1 MAKPRIP
8 NQKKMNSALASR
20 LNRYVARVQSIYDSL
35 NAQAA
40 RIVEA
45 TPYDGEAP
53 FSFSDYP
60 EVKRLVDELKRDF
73 VGQMSGVI
81 YSGTSDEWKQSN
93 IIQDLL
99 AKKVLKHYDAEL
111 GGEKQRVYYQTNSDA
126 LRAFQSRTEYGMN
139 LSSKVWNQSDNYVQE
154 LEYAI
159 SSAIEKGMS
168 AVTLS
173 KRISQYLNDF
183 PSLKADYTERYG
195 SAVDCADCEY
205 RSIRLARSE
214 INMAYRTAEQTR
226 WKQFDFIL
234 GYEIKLSGS
243 HPKPDICDDLAGK
256 YPKDFEFTGWH
267 PNCLCYC
274 VPIIMSEDDYW
285 RMREG
290 EPVQTEPVTDVPD
303 SMKRYIA
310 DNSEK
315 IKAAEQRG
323 TLPYWLRNNDY
334 KTYSTDFARNA
345 YEDADTTMSVNVID
359 RLLKSNPKIITEEV
373 YSKEGVYRPD
383 RAALHREI
391 VKDYI
396 GDSHAESDYVY
407 MLGGAPANGKSTL
420 VDSGL
425 LPHPKDALVID
436 PDKLKAKIPEY
447 KAMLESGRKELIAKA
462 ANFVHEESSLLGKS
476 IQAEAYRKGIGVVLD
491 GVNGGSLEKVSKK
504 IDGIR
509 VASGKKVR
517 ADYVTLDTDLSLKL
531 AQARAKKTGRVVPED
546 FIKKSNRNI
555 AELIPQLIDKNVF
568 DELYLWDT
576 NVNGTPRL
584 ILKMVNGKLEVME
597 PELYQNFLNK
607 AK

>member
-20 LNRYVARVQSIYDSL
+20 LNSYVARVQSIYDSL
-35 NAQAA
+35 NAHAA

-45 TPYDGEAP
+45 TTYDGEAP

-60 EVKRLVDELKRDF
+60 EVKRLVEELKSDF
-73 VGQMSGVI
+73 VSQMSGVI

-99 AKKVLKHYDAEL
+99 AKRVLKHYDAEL
-111 GGEKQRVYYQTNSDA
+111 SGEKQRVYYQTNSEA

-214 INMAYRTAEQTR
+214 INMAYRTAEQIR

-256 YPKDFEFTGWH
+256 YPKDFKFTGWH

-290 EPVQTEPVTDVPD
+290 EQVLTEPVTDVPD
-303 SMKRYIA
+303 KFKDYVRNNEANIVRSR
-310 DNSEK
+310 E
-315 IKAAEQRG
+315 RG
-323 TLPYWLRNNDY
+323 TEPYWLRDN
-334 KTYSTDFARNA
+334 K
-345 YEDADTTMSVNVID
+345 
-359 RLLKSNPKIITEEV
+359 
-373 YSKEGVYRPD
+373 
-383 RAALHREI
+383 
-391 VKDYI
+391 
-396 GDSHAESDYVY
+396 
-407 MLGGAPANGKSTL
+407 TL
-420 VDSGL
+420 VDSTL
-425 LPHPKDALVID
+425 KPSYKMSDKDVE
-436 PDKLKAKIPEY
+436 KLE
-447 KAMLESGRKELIAKA
+447 
-462 ANFVHEESSLLGKS
+462 
-476 IQAEAYRKGIGVVLD
+476 
-491 GVNGGSLEKVSKK
+491 
-504 IDGIR
+504 R
-509 VASGKKVR
+509 VADFNRMPYSR
-517 ADYVTLDTDLSLKL
+517 FTADEYNHSSMKGFNLL
-531 AQARAKKTGRVVPED
+531 R
-546 FIKKSNRNI
+546 
-555 AELIPQLIDKNVF
+555 F
-568 DELYLWDT
+568 DRDIESH
-576 NVNGTPRL
+576 
-584 ILKMVNGKLEVME
+584 
-597 PELYQNFLNK
+597 
-607 AK
+607 

>member
-1 MAKPRIP
+1 
-8 NQKKMNSALASR
+8 MNSALASR

-35 NAQAA
+35 NEQAA
-40 RIVEA
+40 RIVDS
-45 TPYDGEAP
+45 TPYDGEVP

-60 EVKRLVDELKRDF
+60 EVKRLVEELKRDF

-99 AKKVLKHYDAEL
+99 AKKVLKYYDAEL
-111 GGEKQRVYYQTNSDA
+111 GGDKQKVYYQTNSDA
-126 LRAFQSRTEYGMN
+126 LKAFQSRTEYGMN

-173 KRISQYLNDF
+173 KRISKYLNDF
-183 PSLKADYTERYG
+183 PSLKADYKERYG

-214 INMAYRTAEQTR
+214 INMAYKTAEQTR
-226 WKQFDFIL
+226 WNQFDFVL

-256 YPKDFEFTGWH
+256 YPKDFKFTGWH

-285 RMREG
+285 RMRDG
-290 EPVQTEPVTDVPD
+290 EPVQTNYVTDVPD
-303 SMKRYIA
+303 AMKQYIA
-310 DNSEK
+310 DNEEK
-315 IKAAEQRG
+315 IKAAEHRG
-323 TLPYWLRNNDY
+323 TLPYWLRDNDY
-334 KTYSTDFARNA
+334 KTYREDFAKRA
-345 YEDADTTMSVNVID
+345 YEYADTTMSVNVID
-359 RLLKSNPKIITEEV
+359 RLLKQNPEIITQEV
-373 YSKEGVYRPD
+373 YSKYGVYRSD

-396 GDSHAESDYVY
+396 GDSHAESDFVY

-436 PDKLKAKIPEY
+436 PDKLKSKIPEY
-447 KAMLESGRKELIAKA
+447 KSMINSSNKDLIEKA
-462 ANFVHEESSLLGKS
+462 ANFVHEESSMLGKS
-476 IQAEAYRKGIGVVLD
+476 IQEEAYRKGIGVVLD

-504 IDGIR
+504 IEGIR
-509 VASGKKVR
+509 AASGKMVR

-531 AQARAKKTGRVVPED
+531 AKERAKKTGRVVPEYV
-546 FIKKSNRNI
+546 IKESNRNI
-555 AELIPQLIDKNVF
+555 AELIPQLVEKKVF

-576 NVNGTPRL
+576 NINGKPRL
-584 ILKMVNGKLEVME
+584 ILRMINGKLEVIE

>member
-60 EVKRLVDELKRDF
+60 EVKRLVEELKRDF

-126 LRAFQSRTEYGMN
+126 LKAFQRRTEYGMN

-234 GYEIKLSGS
+234 GYEVKLSGS

-256 YPKDFEFTGWH
+256 YPKDFKFTGWH

-290 EPVQTEPVTDVPD
+290 EVIKTQPVTELPEKFKDYVRDRESQIVRAGKHGTQPYWIRDNKPLVDGALNPSTWKMSGEDAKQLRAAGITINPTTYNRSAMQGFQLPRFND
-303 SMKRYIA
+303 SM
-310 DNSEK
+310 
-315 IKAAEQRG
+315 EQIG
-323 TLPYWLRNNDY
+323 DKEGIYWQTKNVSVFKNG
-334 KTYSTDFARNA
+334 N
-345 YEDADTTMSVNVID
+345 TTMTYKGMTDVGPVEIARSFRKTENGIEAVHDRFFLPEDMQGQGIAKSIFREMFREYGDMRVSRVTLKANADVGGYAWGKYGFCATRAEVENLLSSV
-359 RLLKSNPKIITEEV
+359 RSKSIITQAEYE
-373 YSKEGVYRPD
+373 
-383 RAALHREI
+383 RALDVVNGLHSNTIPMNYLANMSFGEKMLKGQSWQGFLDFSNRAQ
-391 VKDYI
+391 VKYMKDYV
-396 GDSHAESDYVY
+396 GY
-407 MLGGAPANGKSTL
+407 
-420 VDSGL
+420 
-425 LPHPKDALVID
+425 
-436 PDKLKAKIPEY
+436 PE
-447 KAMLESGRKELIAKA
+447 
-462 ANFVHEESSLLGKS
+462 
-476 IQAEAYRKGIGVVLD
+476 
-491 GVNGGSLEKVSKK
+491 
-504 IDGIR
+504 
-509 VASGKKVR
+509 
-517 ADYVTLDTDLSLKL
+517 
-531 AQARAKKTGRVVPED
+531 
-546 FIKKSNRNI
+546 
-555 AELIPQLIDKNVF
+555 
-568 DELYLWDT
+568 
-576 NVNGTPRL
+576 
-584 ILKMVNGKLEVME
+584 
-597 PELYQNFLNK
+597 
-607 AK
+607 

>member
-1 MAKPRIP
+1 
-8 NQKKMNSALASR
+8 MNSALASR

-35 NAQAA
+35 NEQAA
-40 RIVEA
+40 RIVDA
-45 TPYDGEAP
+45 TPYEGEVP

-60 EVKRLVDELKRDF
+60 EVKRLVEELKRDF

-99 AKKVLKHYDAEL
+99 AKKVLKYYDAEL
-111 GGEKQRVYYQTNSDA
+111 SGDKQKVYYQTNSDA
-126 LRAFQSRTEYGMN
+126 LKAFQSRTEYGMN
-139 LSSKVWNQSDNYVQE
+139 LSSKVWSQSDNYVQE

-173 KRISQYLNDF
+173 KRISKYLNDF

-214 INMAYRTAEQTR
+214 INMAYKTAEQIR
-226 WKQFDFIL
+226 WNQFDFVL

-243 HPKPDICDDLAGK
+243 HPKTDICDDLAGK
-256 YPKDFEFTGWH
+256 YPKDFKLTGLH

-285 RMREG
+285 RMRDG
-290 EPVQTEPVTDVPD
+290 EPVQTNYVTDVPD
-303 SMKRYIA
+303 AMKQYIA
-310 DNSEK
+310 DNEEK
-315 IKAAEQRG
+315 IKAAEHRG
-323 TLPYWLRNNDY
+323 TLPYWLRDNDY
-334 KTYSTDFARNA
+334 KTYREDFAKRA
-345 YEDADTTMSVNVID
+345 YEYADTTMSVNVID
-359 RLLKSNPKIITEEV
+359 RLLKQNPEIITQEV
-373 YSKEGVYRPD
+373 YSKDGVYRSD

-391 VKDYI
+391 VKEYI
-396 GDSHAESDYVY
+396 GDSHAESDFVY

-447 KAMLESGRKELIAKA
+447 KYMINSSNKDLIEKA
-462 ANFVHEESSLLGKS
+462 ANFVHEESRLLGKS
-476 IQAEAYRKGIGVVLD
+476 IQEEAYRKGIGVVLD

-504 IDGIR
+504 IEGIR
-509 VASGKKVR
+509 AASGKMVR
-517 ADYVTLDTDLSLKL
+517 ADYVTLNTDLSLKL
-531 AQARAKKTGRVVPED
+531 AKERAKKTGRVVPEYV
-546 FIKKSNRNI
+546 IKESNRNI
-555 AELIPQLIDKNVF
+555 AELIPQLVEKKVF

-576 NVNGTPRL
+576 NINGTPRL
-584 ILKMVNGKLEVME
+584 ILRMINGKLEVME